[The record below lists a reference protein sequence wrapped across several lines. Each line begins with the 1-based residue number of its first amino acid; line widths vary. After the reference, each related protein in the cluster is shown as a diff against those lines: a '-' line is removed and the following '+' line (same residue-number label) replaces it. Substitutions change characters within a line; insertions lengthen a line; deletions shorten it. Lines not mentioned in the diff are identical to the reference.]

1 MWPARRQAR
10 RTASALL
17 EVAMQS
23 AFQEKCSYT
32 MAVRGLLDGGMVT
45 VRRMRPFAVAN
56 EIDRG
61 GLSVA
66 VAAAFDNSSAASLPG
81 MPL

>member
-1 MWPARRQAR
+1 
-10 RTASALL
+10 
-17 EVAMQS
+17 MQS

-32 MAVRGLLDGGMVT
+32 MAVRGLLDRGSVT

-56 EIDRG
+56 EIGRG
-61 GLSVA
+61 GVSVA
-66 VAAAFDNSSAASLPG
+66 VVAAFSNSSAASLPG

>member
-1 MWPARRQAR
+1 MYPARRRAR
-10 RTASALL
+10 TTTPALL

-32 MAVRGLLDGGMVT
+32 MAIRGLLDRGSVT
-45 VRRMRPFAVAN
+45 VRRMRAFAVAN
-56 EIDRG
+56 EMSRG
-61 GLSVA
+61 GVSVE
-66 VAAAFDNSSAASLPG
+66 AAFANSSAASWPG